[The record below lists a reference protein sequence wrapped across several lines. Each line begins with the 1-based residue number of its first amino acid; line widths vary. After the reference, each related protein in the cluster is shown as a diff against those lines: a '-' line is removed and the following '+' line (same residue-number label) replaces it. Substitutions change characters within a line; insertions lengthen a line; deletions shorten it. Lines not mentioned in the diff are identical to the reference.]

1 MLTLVT
7 PPAIEPVSVQE
18 ARAALALPSSVPDTT
33 ISAALI
39 AARQSIEG
47 PNGYLCRAL
56 ITQTWDLTLDC
67 APAVSVVLPLP
78 PAQSVVSVDTWDG
91 GGWVEFPDTEYR
103 LSKGIPDFVLP
114 RSGWPSGTGSRS
126 FRVRY
131 VTGYGNAPADVPQAI
146 RQAIIMRARPIITS
160 MTVDPALQ
168 RERVD
173 GVGEFQWGFTSATA
187 DVYEKAAASLLDG
200 YKVPVL

>member
-7 PPAIEPVSVQE
+7 PPAVEPVTVQE
-18 ARAALALPSSVPDTT
+18 ARGALGLPSSIPDAT
-33 ISAALI
+33 ISAALV

-56 ITQTWDLTLDC
+56 IAQTWDLTLDC
-67 APAVSVVLPLP
+67 SPDVFVCLPLP
-78 PAQSVVSVDTWDG
+78 PVQSVVSVAIWG
-91 GGWVEFPDTEYR
+91 GEDWAEIPVTEYR
-103 LSKGIPDFVLP
+103 LSKGIPDVVLP
-114 RSGWPSGTGSRS
+114 RKSWPSGLGPRS

-131 VTGYGNAPADVPQAI
+131 IAGFGETPADVPQAI
-146 RQAIIMRARPIITS
+146 RQAIILRARPIITS

-173 GVGEFQWGFTSATA
+173 GLGEFQWGFTSATA